1 MSIILTIVGS
11 WIGVLE
17 ISMEPIQNF
26 FYKWPRNFAI
36 SLGVE
41 VLIAQPI
48 ARKVMIILHQYLDKR
63 NSTLATPSIQEE
75 FSFISNDSLKNI
87 VY

>member
-26 FYKWPRNFAI
+26 FYKWPRNFAT

-63 NSTLATPSIQEE
+63 NSTLATP
-75 FSFISNDSLKNI
+75 
-87 VY
+87 